1 MTETNLPPVIQEM
14 LKPGFYPHP
23 VEEPIK
29 LMQTHVSYI
38 LLTGNYAYKL
48 KKAVNFGFLDYSTLE
63 LREHFCRQELEMNK
77 RGAAE
82 IYLEVLPITQTD
94 NKVELGGSGTTIE
107 YTLKMCQ
114 FPQDNLL
121 INLFHQGK
129 LTETMVEEL
138 GKLVAQFHSKCP
150 TNDYV
155 LSFGEVAKVR
165 QAFDENYEQTAK
177 YIGLAQTQE
186 QFEATKDFTDNFFA
200 TKAEVLANRIKNG
213 WIRECHGDLHLGNIC
228 LWHDKILLFD
238 CIEFNEPFRFVD
250 VMYDVAYGVM
260 NFLVGNRPD
269 LANAY
274 LNSYLEESGDWEGL
288 EVLPLYVS
296 RQAYVRA
303 KITSFLLDDPGVPAA
318 DKEQAKV
325 TASQYYKMAFDC
337 TKLGQGSL
345 IIMSGVSGSGKSTV
359 AKKIA
364 RQNNAIHIRSDA
376 VRKHLA
382 GVSLT
387 ERGGEEL
394 YTPEM
399 TEKTYSRLLELGI
412 LLASSGYAVI
422 LDGKY
427 DRQSLRQPVIAAAE
441 KHHLPLQIL
450 HCTAPEQILRDR
462 LNSRTGDV
470 SDATANLLASQLAN
484 TESFTE
490 EEKAFVKTLDTTQDL
505 EAQLK

>member
-23 VEEPIK
+23 VQEPIK

-94 NKVELGGSGTTIE
+94 NKVELGGSGTTVE

-121 INLFHQGK
+121 INLFNQGK
-129 LTETMVEEL
+129 LTEKMVEEL

-269 LANAY
+269 LANTY

-318 DKEQAKV
+318 DKEQAKI
-325 TASQYYKMAFDC
+325 TASQYYKMALDC

-364 RQNNAIHIRSDA
+364 RQSNAIHIRSDA

-399 TEKTYSRLLELGI
+399 TEKTYGRLLELGI
-412 LLASSGYAVI
+412 LLASAGYAVI
-422 LDGKY
+422 LDAKY

-490 EEKAFVKTLDTTQDL
+490 EEKVFVKTLDTTQDV

>member
-1 MTETNLPPVIQEM
+1 MTETNLPLVIQEM

-23 VEEPIK
+23 VQEPIK
-29 LMQTHVSYI
+29 LIQTHVSFV
-38 LLTGNYAYKL
+38 LLTGDYAYKV
-48 KKAVNFGFLDYSTLE
+48 KKAVNFGFLDYSSLE

-82 IYLEVLPITQTD
+82 IYLEVLPITQGD
-94 NKVELGGSGTTIE
+94 NKFELAGSGEAVE
-107 YTLKMCQ
+107 YALKMCQ

-121 INLFHQGK
+121 INVFQQGK
-129 LTETMVEEL
+129 LTEEMVEDL
-138 GKLVAQFHSKCP
+138 GRLVAQFHKKCP
-150 TNDYV
+150 TNDYI
-155 LSFGEVAKVR
+155 LSFGEVGKVR
-165 QAFDENYEQTAK
+165 QAFDENYAQTAK

-186 QFEATKDFTDNFFA
+186 QFDATKEFTDNFFA
-200 TKAEVLANRIKNG
+200 TKQEVLASRIKDR

-260 NFLVGNRPD
+260 NFSVGNRPD

-274 LNSYLEESGDWEGL
+274 LNTYLEESGDWEGL
-288 EVLPLYVS
+288 QVLPLYVS

-303 KITSFLLDDPGVPAA
+303 KITSFLLDDPGVPVA
-318 DKEQAKV
+318 DKERAKV

-345 IIMSGVSGSGKSTV
+345 IMMSGVSGSGKSTV

-364 RQNNAIHIRSDA
+364 RQSNAIHLRSDA

-382 GVSLT
+382 GVPLS
-387 ERGGEEL
+387 EKGGEDL
-394 YTPEM
+394 YTSEM
-399 TEKTYSRLLELGI
+399 TEKTYNRLLELGI
-412 LLASSGYAVI
+412 LLASAGYSVI
-422 LDGKY
+422 LDAKY
-427 DRQSLRQPVIAAAE
+427 DRQSLRKPVIAAAE

-450 HCTAPEQILRDR
+450 HCTAPESILRDR
-462 LNSRTGDV
+462 LNSRTGDI
-470 SDATANLLASQLAN
+470 SDATANLLTSQLAN
-484 TESFTE
+484 AEAFTE
-490 EEKAFVKTLDTTQDL
+490 EEKVFVKTLDTTQDL
-505 EAQLK
+505 TAQLN

>member
-1 MTETNLPPVIQEM
+1 MSETNLPPVIQEM
-14 LKPGFYPHP
+14 LNPGFYPHP
-23 VEEPIK
+23 VQEPIK
-29 LMQTHVSYI
+29 LIQTHVSYV
-38 LLTGNYAYKL
+38 LLTGDYAYKL

-94 NKVELGGSGTTIE
+94 NKLELGGSGTTVE

-121 INLFHQGK
+121 INLFQQGK
-129 LTETMVEEL
+129 LTEEMVENL
-138 GKLVAQFHSKCP
+138 GRLVAQFHRKCP

-186 QFEATKDFTDNFFA
+186 QFDATREFTDNFFA
-200 TKAEVLANRIKNG
+200 TKQEVLASRVKKG

-274 LNSYLEESGDWEGL
+274 LNTYLEESGDWEGL
-288 EVLPLYVS
+288 QILPLYVS

-345 IIMSGVSGSGKSTV
+345 VMMSGVSGSGKSTV

-364 RQNNAIHIRSDA
+364 CQNNAIHIRSDA

-382 GVSLT
+382 GVSLS
-387 ERGGEEL
+387 ERGGDEL

-399 TEKTYSRLLELGI
+399 IQRTYARLLELGV
-412 LLASSGYAVI
+412 LLASVGYSVI
-422 LDGKY
+422 LDAKY
-427 DRQSLRQPVIAAAE
+427 DRQSLRKPVIAAAE

-450 HCTAPEQILRDR
+450 HCTAPESILRDR
-462 LNSRTGDV
+462 LNSRTADI
-470 SDATANLLASQLAN
+470 SDATANLLTNQLA
-484 TESFTE
+484 TAETFTE
-490 EEKAFVKTLDTTQDL
+490 EEKVFVKTLDTTQDL
-505 EAQLK
+505 AAQLK

>member
-23 VEEPIK
+23 VQEPIK

-94 NKVELGGSGTTIE
+94 NKVELGGSGTTVE

-364 RQNNAIHIRSDA
+364 RQSNAIHIRSDA

-399 TEKTYSRLLELGI
+399 TEKTYGRLLELGI
-412 LLASSGYAVI
+412 LLASAGYAAI
-422 LDGKY
+422 LDAKY

-490 EEKAFVKTLDTTQDL
+490 EEKVFVKTLDTTQDV

>member
-23 VEEPIK
+23 VQEPIK
-29 LMQTHVSYI
+29 LIQTHVSYV

-94 NKVELGGSGTTIE
+94 NQLELGGSGEAVE

-121 INLFHQGK
+121 INLFQQGK
-129 LTETMVEEL
+129 LTKEMVEDL
-138 GKLVAQFHSKCP
+138 GRLVAQFHSKCP
-150 TNDYV
+150 TNDYI
-155 LSFGEVAKVR
+155 LSFGEVGQVR

-177 YIGLAQTQE
+177 YIGLAQTQA
-186 QFEATKDFTDNFFA
+186 QFDATKEFTDNFFA
-200 TKAEVLANRIKNG
+200 TKQEVLASRVNNR

-260 NFLVGNRPD
+260 NFLVGSRPD

-274 LNSYLEESGDWEGL
+274 LNTYLEESGDWEGL
-288 EVLPLYVS
+288 QVLPLYVS

-303 KITSFLLDDPGVPAA
+303 KITSFLLDDSGVPAA

-325 TASQYYKMAFDC
+325 TASQYYKMASDC
-337 TKLGQGSL
+337 SKLGQGSL

-364 RQNNAIHIRSDA
+364 HQSNAIHVRSDA

-382 GVSLT
+382 GVSLS
-387 ERGGEEL
+387 ERGGEDL
-394 YTPEM
+394 YTSEM
-399 TEKTYSRLLELGI
+399 TEKTYSRLLELGV
-412 LLASSGYAVI
+412 LLASAGYSVI
-422 LDGKY
+422 LDAKY
-427 DRQSLRQPVIAAAE
+427 DRQSLRKPVIAAAE

-450 HCTAPEQILRDR
+450 HCTAPEEILRDR

-470 SDATANLLASQLAN
+470 SDATANLLTSQLA
-484 TESFTE
+484 TAESFTE
-490 EEKAFVKTLDTTQDL
+490 EEKVFVKTLDTTQDL
-505 EAQLK
+505 TAQLK